1 MKFAT
6 IAALI
11 SVVSAGHE
19 GTAATNNGAANASDP
34 GNNGYNG
41 NKVERNAT
49 NGYDK
54 QVDLQM
60 GRDDMKVRYDD
71 DYYQGEVEME
81 G

>member
-19 GTAATNNGAANASDP
+19 APATNTNTGSPSTASDP

-41 NKVERNAT
+41 NKVNRTET

-54 QVDLQM
+54 QVDL
-60 GRDDMKVRYDD
+60 
-71 DYYQGEVEME
+71 
-81 G
+81 

>member
-19 GTAATNNGAANASDP
+19 APATNTGGRNSPSTASDP

-41 NKVERNAT
+41 NKVNRTET

-54 QVDLQM
+54 QVDL
-60 GRDDMKVRYDD
+60 
-71 DYYQGEVEME
+71 
-81 G
+81 

>member
-19 GTAATNNGAANASDP
+19 PAANSPSTPSDP

-41 NKVERNAT
+41 NKVNRTET

-54 QVDLQM
+54 QVDL
-60 GRDDMKVRYDD
+60 
-71 DYYQGEVEME
+71 
-81 G
+81 

>member
-19 GTAATNNGAANASDP
+19 APAPSSNNNGGRTTTTTASDP

-41 NKVERNAT
+41 NKVNRTET

-54 QVDLQM
+54 QVDL
-60 GRDDMKVRYDD
+60 
-71 DYYQGEVEME
+71 
-81 G
+81 

>member
-11 SVVSAGHE
+11 SVVSASHE
-19 GTAATNNGAANASDP
+19 APAANSPSTPSDP

-41 NKVERNAT
+41 NKVNRTET

-71 DYYQGEVEME
+71 DYYQGEIEM
-81 G
+81 